1 MVIRPLKLAR
11 RVLALLTGSGVLFW
25 GAALSAGATS
35 LISSDPVASDMSR
48 ENLIYLGLFCG
59 LGVLLIA
66 WMVWDRSQVKERL
79 RLAQQACHLQ
89 SLLLRSDGGVSLVWE
104 REDQP
109 PSFAAVKHWFGIEG
123 FKETKGEG
131 LDCLRQQDKAFSDD
145 QFETFRGKVAR
156 LLDHGEEFRRV
167 FFLEDS
173 HRNIIVK
180 GNVFLNGGA
189 YKGIVVRFRDATVE
203 ENMAAFKGAGG
214 SNFNSRLALFETT
227 SNLIDFPIWV
237 RDENLKLT
245 WVNTAYVDAVEGESR
260 EQVLAQGLELVTSAI
275 GKTVQENAA
284 ISREIN
290 ETYKEKHFVVIRG
303 ERRAVNIHNTPVKIG
318 RDRMGCMG
326 YAQDITDLEKAR
338 GELIHHTESHSETLN
353 KLSTAV
359 AIFTSGK
366 RLEYYNS
373 AFSRLWRLPEG
384 LLFSHPHHGE
394 VLEAMR
400 DGRRL
405 PEQANFPEWKAGQLE
420 AYTQL
425 LEPVEEMW
433 HLPDNTSLRV
443 VSQPHPLGGLLIFYE
458 DVTDHFALERDY
470 NTLFAVQRETL
481 NNLHEGIAVFG
492 IDGCL
497 QLYNESFADIWKL
510 DRDMLD
516 ANPHTMDVM
525 DACARNY
532 GSTDQ
537 ILELKNLIVGGEVKK
552 ELSSGQLKR
561 RDGSVLNYSAVPLPD
576 GAMLITFIDVSDS
589 YAIERVLRQR
599 NQALEE
605 ADKIKTD
612 FLAHMSY
619 ELRTPLNSIIGFSE
633 LLEKEYQ
640 GPLNDVQHDY
650 MHSILSASGQL
661 LELFNDILDLSV
673 IEAGGLTL
681 DVDRFE
687 LPDVVDQVIDQMQ
700 ERIKVKDI
708 DMVLDCPK
716 TLISVWGDAKHI
728 QHTIYNLL
736 SNAVKFTPAHGAIT
750 LTVSQDSLNYIISVQ
765 DSGVGIKPEEV
776 DRIFEKFFTGSN
788 ALTEQGAGLGLSLV
802 ASFVDLHGGKI
813 DVQSSLNVGTKITI
827 ILPIQVGQEAQISMA
842 SA

>member
-1 MVIRPLKLAR
+1 MVIWPLKLAR
-11 RVLALLTGSGVLFW
+11 GTLALLAAIIFGGTVPLF
-25 GAALSAGATS
+25 AAP
-35 LISSDPVASDMSR
+35 LIPVNPD
-48 ENLIYLGLFCG
+48 NGQILYLGVFLFLTLC
-59 LGVLLIA
+59 LIF
-66 WMVWDRSQVKERL
+66 WMVWDRRKVKYSLNLAEREI
-79 RLAQQACHLQ
+79 HMQ
-89 SLLLRSDGGVSLVWE
+89 SLLLKSQNGVSLAWDTDGKLLSLDE
-104 REDQP
+104 
-109 PSFAAVKHWFGIEG
+109 VKQWFGIDGADE
-123 FKETKGEG
+123 E
-131 LDCLRQQDKAFSDD
+131 LDCLRQHDVAFSDD
-145 QFETFRGKVAR
+145 QFDDLTANIDKLLAHGEDFRQRFFLPLSKRNIVAKGEP
-156 LLDHGEEFRRV
+156 LLDGN
-167 FFLEDS
+167 S
-173 HRNIIVK
+173 AK
-180 GNVFLNGGA
+180 G
-189 YKGIVVRFRDATVE
+189 YVVRFREATAE
-203 ENMAAFKGAGG
+203 ENMATFQGKDARGI
-214 SNFNSRLALFETT
+214 SSRLKFYETAGD
-227 SNLIDFPIWV
+227 LIRFPLWV
-237 RDENLKLT
+237 RDENLKLMM
-245 WVNTAYVDAVEGESR
+245 VNKAYVEAVDGTNAA
-260 EQVLAQGLELVTSAI
+260 QVISDGLELVASSS
-275 GKTVQENAA
+275 GKNAQDIAA

-290 ETYKEKHFVVIRG
+290 ENNSEKHFVVIQG
-303 ERRAVNIHNTPVKIG
+303 ERRAVNIHNAPMQIG
-318 RDRMGCMG
+318 DNRMGYMG
-326 YAQDITDLEKAR
+326 YAQDITDLEKIR

-373 AFSRLWRLPEG
+373 AFSRLWHLPEG

-400 DGRRL
+400 EARRL

-470 NTLFAVQRETL
+470 NTLFAVQKETL
-481 NNLHEGIAVFG
+481 NNLHEGLAVFG

-497 QLYNESFADIWKL
+497 QLYNEAFAEIWKL
-510 DRDMLD
+510 DHDMLD

-525 DACARNY
+525 DACADNF
-532 GSTDQ
+532 GSSDQ
-537 ILELKNLIVGGEVKK
+537 IRELKDLIVGGEVKK

-561 RDGSVLNYSAVPLPD
+561 QDNSVLNYSAVPLPD

-589 YAIERVLRQR
+589 FAIERVLRQR

-681 DVDRFE
+681 DVGEFN
-687 LPDVVDQVIDQMQ
+687 LPDVMKQVIAQMQ
-700 ERIKVKDI
+700 ERIRVKEI
-708 DMVLDCPK
+708 DMTLNCPK
-716 TLISVWGDAKHI
+716 KLVPVWGDAKHI
-728 QHTIYNLL
+728 QHTVYNLL
-736 SNAVKFTPAHGAIT
+736 SNAVKFTPSLGSIR
-750 LTVSQDSLNYIISVQ
+750 LIVSQDNLNYMISVQ

-776 DRIFEKFFTGSN
+776 DSVFEKFFTGSN
-788 ALTEQGAGLGLSLV
+788 ALTDQGAGLGLSLV
-802 ASFVDLHGGKI
+802 ESFVELHGGKI
-813 DVQSSLNVGTKITI
+813 EVQSNLNVGTSITI
-827 ILPIQVGQEAQISMA
+827 ILPIRVGMEDQISVA
-842 SA
+842 SE

>member
-1 MVIRPLKLAR
+1 MVIWPLKLLSR
-11 RVLALLTGSGVLFW
+11 KLILLTVILFG
-25 GAALSAGATS
+25 GAMPSIAA
-35 LISSDPVASDMSR
+35 PVAP
-48 ENLIYLGLFCG
+48 ENPDSTYVLYIALFCF
-59 LGVLLIA
+59 LTLCLIF
-66 WMVWDRSQVKERL
+66 WMMWDRRAVKNKL
-79 RLAQQACHLQ
+79 TQAMQSLYRQ
-89 SLLLRSDGGVSLVWE
+89 SLLLKSQSGVSLLWD
-104 REDQP
+104 EDGKL
-109 PSFAAVKHWFGIEG
+109 SSVDEVKQWFGIEG
-123 FKETKGEG
+123 KGDN
-131 LDCLRQQDKAFSDD
+131 LHCLRQQEMAFSDE
-145 QFETFRGKVAR
+145 QFDDLNENIEK
-156 LLDHGEEFRRV
+156 LLSHGELFRKPY
-167 FFLEDS
+167 FLEAPK
-173 HRNIIVK
+173 RNIIVR
-180 GNVFLNGGA
+180 GEPLLD
-189 YKGIVVRFRDATVE
+189 GILTMGSIVWFRDTTLE
-203 ENMAAFKGAGG
+203 ENIAAFQGEDARGISNRLNFFENAG
-214 SNFNSRLALFETT
+214 
-227 SNLIDFPIWV
+227 NLIRFPMWV
-237 RDENLKLT
+237 RDENLKLIM
-245 WVNTAYVDAVEGESR
+245 VNKAYVDAVEGESA
-260 EQVLAQGLELVTSAI
+260 EQVLSQGLELVANAI
-275 GKTVQENAA
+275 GKTAQDIAD
-284 ISREIN
+284 ISGKIN
-290 ETYKEKHFVVIRG
+290 ETYSEKHFVVIRS
-303 ERRAVNIHNTPVKIG
+303 ERRAVDIHNTPVQIDKN
-318 RDRMGCMG
+318 RTGCMS
-326 YAQDITDLEKAR
+326 YALDITELEKAR

-366 RLEYYNS
+366 RLEYYNR
-373 AFSRLWRLPEG
+373 AFSRLWHLPEG

-400 DGRRL
+400 EARRL

-425 LEPVEEMW
+425 FEPIEEMW

-497 QLYNESFADIWKL
+497 QLYNEAFADIWKL
-510 DRDMLD
+510 GRDMLD
-516 ANPHTMDVM
+516 AKPHTMEVM
-525 DACARNY
+525 DAFADNY
-532 GSTDQ
+532 GSSDQ
-537 ILELKNLIVGGEVKK
+537 ITELKDLIVGGEVKK
-552 ELSSGQLKR
+552 EVSSGQLKR
-561 RDGSVLNYSAVPLPD
+561 RDNSVLNYSAVPLPD

-589 YAIERVLRQR
+589 FAIERVLRQR

-681 DVDRFE
+681 DVDNFE
-687 LPDVVDQVIDQMQ
+687 LPEVMTQVIEQLQ
-700 ERIKVKDI
+700 ERIKVKD
-708 DMVLDCPK
+708 LDIILNCPDK
-716 TLISVWGDAKHI
+716 IKPVWGDAKRI

-736 SNAVKFTPAHGAIT
+736 SNAVKFTPALGTIILA
-750 LTVSQDSLNYIISVQ
+750 VSQNNLNYTISIQ
-765 DSGVGIKPEEV
+765 DSGVGIKPEEL

-788 ALTEQGAGLGLSLV
+788 ALSEQGAGLGLSLV
-802 ASFVDLHGGKI
+802 ESFVELHGGKV
-813 DVQSSLNVGTKITI
+813 DVQSSLNVGTKVSI
-827 ILPIQVGQEAQISMA
+827 ILPMQVGMEAQVSMVGE
-842 SA
+842 